1 MSGCSPRGL
10 AVTGQQV
17 LINRG
22 TPAGFKEGMQVDFF
36 AFEEIKD
43 EDSGETFRNE
53 VPVGKGSVTRAD
65 QKQSYAVIEG
75 NNLGVAK
82 GCIVKLVKVNAVRP
96 GVPVS
101 APGGSFPE
109 APRRVPAQPADSTP
123 GSSDKPLQF
132 DTDATVPVPPA
143 GAAKNAAP
151 PMPPSVQPQSPKA
164 SNK

>member
-1 MSGCSPRGL
+1 MAMKRVAMVSLGCICSC
-10 AVTGQQV
+10 
-17 LINRG
+17 
-22 TPAGFKEGMQVDFF
+22 
-36 AFEEIKD
+36 
-43 EDSGETFRNE
+43 
-53 VPVGKGSVTRAD
+53 VTRAD
-65 QKQSYAVIEG
+65 PKQSYALIEG

-96 GVPVS
+96 GIPVS

-132 DTDATVPVPPA
+132 DTDATVPVPHA
-143 GAAKNAAP
+143 GTAKNAAP
-151 PMPPSVQPQSPKA
+151 PVPPPAHQGTQA